1 VCVGG
6 RKESRGS
13 VYVRKQKIRTALNVL
28 RFRAFLGRVATP
40 GIVWKR
46 MVRETRRRKGAGGA
60 LLEEG
65 EGVAGP

>member
-1 VCVGG
+1 
-6 RKESRGS
+6 
-13 VYVRKQKIRTALNVL
+13 
-28 RFRAFLGRVATP
+28 
-40 GIVWKR
+40 